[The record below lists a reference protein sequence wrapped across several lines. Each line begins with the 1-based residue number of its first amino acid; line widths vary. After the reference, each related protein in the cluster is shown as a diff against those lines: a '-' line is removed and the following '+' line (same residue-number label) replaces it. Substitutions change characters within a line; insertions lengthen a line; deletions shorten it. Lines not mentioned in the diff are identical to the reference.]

1 MSAIFGDAFES
12 FNYVNYIES
21 LRRYLRVSSESTEDT
36 EGILDEFNTFGYL
49 LSYVKYKG
57 IFDVLRLYAQ
67 VLKIARY
74 LRCTNYMRKRSL
86 INSSSNAFKW

>member
-1 MSAIFGDAFES
+1 MSAIFEDAFES
-12 FNYVNYIES
+12 FNYANYIES

>member
-12 FNYVNYIES
+12 FNYLNYIES
-21 LRRYLRVSSESTEDT
+21 LRRYLRVSSEGTEDT

-49 LSYVKYKG
+49 LSYIKYKG